1 MGLDEDNVTSETKP
15 TQPIQRHSKQLSEA
29 SCYATE
35 DEEEGNEED
44 EEEEACLQL
53 GPICSIKEHVEKDKD
68 DESSRRWKEQ
78 LLGSVD
84 VNAVEV
90 TLLLLNL
97 D

>member
-35 DEEEGNEED
+35 DEEEGNKED